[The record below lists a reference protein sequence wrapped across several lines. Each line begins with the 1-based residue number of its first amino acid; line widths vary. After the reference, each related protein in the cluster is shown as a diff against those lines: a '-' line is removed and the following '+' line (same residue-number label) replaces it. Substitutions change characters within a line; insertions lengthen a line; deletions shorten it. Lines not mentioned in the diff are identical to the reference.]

1 VNKAITISLLFV
13 CSLCCFAQKESLTIG
28 PGDMLHVSV
37 LEATSL
43 DQQVR
48 VMDSGEIPLILG
60 GEVKVLGMTPAEAAH
75 AIERVLIRGN
85 FVLNPHASVT
95 IERYTT
101 KNVTVL
107 GQVRAPGSY
116 DIGTPRSILEVISLA
131 GGLTDAADR
140 KITIERRETKE
151 QTEYFL
157 SNNSAT
163 ALKDV
168 PLVFPGDSVLVPK
181 ASFVYVLGDVGRP
194 GGYPASTNDS
204 QLSALQA
211 IAFAGGMP
219 PNAAPAKAQLIRKAE
234 NGAYVEIPLQLKEM
248 QHGKRADLALKAD
261 DVIYVPFSYLRNV
274 AVNINSLIAAA
285 ASASIYRIGN

>member
-1 VNKAITISLLFV
+1 
-13 CSLCCFAQKESLTIG
+13 
-28 PGDMLHVSV
+28 
-37 LEATSL
+37 
-43 DQQVR
+43 
-48 VMDSGEIPLILG
+48 MDSGEIPLILG